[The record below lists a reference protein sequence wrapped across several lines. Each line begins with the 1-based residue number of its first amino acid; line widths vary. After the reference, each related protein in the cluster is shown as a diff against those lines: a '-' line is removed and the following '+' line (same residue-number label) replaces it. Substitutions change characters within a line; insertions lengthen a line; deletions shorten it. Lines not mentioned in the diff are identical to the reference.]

1 MNQPPNQ
8 PIKAQSDP
16 LPTLFGLDGGRSRT
30 IAGSIQID
38 LDKELQFEKSSLTK
52 PAFAAKVLFITII
65 TVVLYSL
72 FIAIFFFVFTAHVEK
87 IVTVKSVKSA
97 VNSFTSDLATL
108 LPEAEKKRISSLL
121 QKLSI
126 PDLAKDDKKAKE
138 MNAKLQKKTYLI
150 LGLTALGCI
159 LIVVFTYIGM
169 RSKAHH
175 SKGNA
180 AKAGVDY
187 PSMGNVI
194 FIACMGFIGVI
205 IAEFVFLYTVGYFFE
220 PLDNNKVKRS
230 VIDSLLTYAWCVNGC
245 CGKGTCIMSD
255 DPKKPPM
262 CRMPNGK
269 VFADTE
275 ACSNLPSEDS
285 T

>member
-1 MNQPPNQ
+1 MNEPSNQ

-16 LPTLFGLDGGRSRT
+16 LPSLSGLDGGRSRT
-30 IAGSIQID
+30 IAGSTRID

-65 TVVLYSL
+65 TVVLYTI
-72 FIAIFFFVFTAHVEK
+72 FIAVFFFVFTAHVERT
-87 IVTVKSVKSA
+87 VTVKAVRSA
-97 VNSFTSDLATL
+97 VNSFTSDLTIL
-108 LPEAEKKRISSLL
+108 LPEAESQRISSLL
-121 QKLSI
+121 QNMSI
-126 PDLAKDDKKAKE
+126 PDLAKDDEKAKQ
-138 MNAKLQKKTYLI
+138 MNAKLQKKTYFI

-175 SKGNA
+175 SKGDA

-205 IAEFVFLYTVGYFFE
+205 IAEFVFLYTVGYFYE
-220 PLDNNKVKRS
+220 PLDNNQVKRS
-230 VIDSLLTYAWCVNGC
+230 VIDSLLNFAWCENES
-245 CGKGTCIMSD
+245 CGKG
-255 DPKKPPM
+255 
-262 CRMPNGK
+262 
-269 VFADTE
+269 
-275 ACSNLPSEDS
+275 SENS